1 MTWRNILKKERKQT
15 NPQFVPTDDWGGGE
29 WFLWDET
36 HHYNVRDF
44 PNDPKRAEMETVLRM
59 HNVKARKMAEEFLNP
74 IFDKEESR
82 QKKAAAARNFQ
93 QKLRDDGHTMHVDFD
108 PEFDT
113 NPNWP
118 FEMGSGEEADSQ
130 ERTKSGMLRRETKP
144 LKKPGEVEA
153 KIARREADTS
163 GKFRQRDEN
172 RPGKGNRGSGRPE
185 PFVR

>member
-1 MTWRNILKKERKQT
+1 MTWKDILKKERK
-15 NPQFVPTDDWGGGE
+15 NPQFVPYDDWGGGE
-29 WFLWDET
+29 WFVWDET
-36 HHYNVRDF
+36 HHYNERDF
-44 PNDPKRAEMETVLRM
+44 PNDPKRAEMETAIRM
-59 HNVKARKMAEEFLNP
+59 HNVKARKMAEEYLRP
-74 IFDKEESR
+74 IYDKEESR
-82 QKKAAAARNFQ
+82 QKKAHAARNFQ
-93 QKLRDDGHTMHVDFD
+93 QKLRDDGHRMHVDFD

-144 LKKPGEVEA
+144 LQKPGEVEA

-172 RPGKGNRGSGRPE
+172 RPGKRNRGSGRKE